1 VLVVGGE
8 WAHSVRRKG
17 CGSDGSPEP
26 AVGLLGGLAV
36 GLKTR
41 ELAGAEGLAI
51 EHQQLIIE
59 KWHEYFD

>member
-1 VLVVGGE
+1 
-8 WAHSVRRKG
+8 
-17 CGSDGSPEP
+17 
-26 AVGLLGGLAV
+26 LLGGLAV

-41 ELAGAEGLAI
+41 ELAGAGGLAI